1 VTGGATQKTA
11 ALNSVVGYLDLED
24 DGSEIL
30 RGMPLQNRMI
40 VYKSS
45 GQIFVGY
52 YTGDLDQPWIYDRV
66 YGPRDKPRS
75 MRFPYT
81 LVDVGG
87 RYHLYAGERHFYTFS
102 LGSQEPQI
110 HPVLRHCERTLFFTP
125 VAASTADY
133 STIKNKVYA
142 AVNGCTS
149 EVFFSAPGV
158 AALAYDFENER
169 ASTVTDFDF
178 TCAATIRKPVALKT
192 SDQQEIYFVMG
203 RDIGRVATYGRTNLN
218 LLTMARFSASFS
230 RTLESGYLSFGQPRH
245 EKALR
250 SYEAVSQLAAA
261 PIYITLYGTDHP
273 TKAFTTLDIF
283 SLNTAGGPA
292 IRHTHFLFNYFK
304 DKIVSS
310 SGLGAR
316 VSGRTLEVGLVPG
329 QGITKL

>member
-1 VTGGATQKTA
+1 MV
-11 ALNSVVGYLDLED
+11 
-24 DGSEIL
+24 
-30 RGMPLQNRMI
+30 

-66 YGPRDKPRS
+66 YAPRDKPRS

-169 ASTVTDFDF
+169 ASTITDFDF

-192 SDQQEIYFVMG
+192 SDQQEMYFVMG
-203 RDIGRVATYGRTNLN
+203 RSNGRVATYGLTNLN
-218 LLTMARFSASFS
+218 LLTMTRYGAGFT

-250 SYEAVSQLAAA
+250 SYEVVSQLAGAFIVA
-261 PIYITLYGTDHP
+261 TLYGTDN
-273 TKAFTTLDIF
+273 TVRAWTTLDSF
-283 SLNTAGGPA
+283 GLNGDDGQS
-292 IRHTHFLFNYFK
+292 IHHTHFLKNYFK
-304 DKIVSS
+304 DKIVSV
-310 SGLGAR
+310 SGEGAR
-316 VSGRTLEVGLVPG
+316 ISGRIWDVGLVPG